1 MSSHDPQV
9 SENGQARQ
17 PSPRPAAPLTAPATT
32 SGTAPA
38 TTSGCATPSVGDLLA
53 TCAAA
58 RAVST
63 PPSESTEHAAPE
75 SAAPRATP
83 VRDAPPRRD
92 AA

>member
-32 SGTAPA
+32 SVSAPGSA
-38 TTSGCATPSVGDLLA
+38 APSMGDLLA

>member
-32 SGTAPA
+32 SV
-38 TTSGCATPSVGDLLA
+38 SGSAAPSVGDLLA